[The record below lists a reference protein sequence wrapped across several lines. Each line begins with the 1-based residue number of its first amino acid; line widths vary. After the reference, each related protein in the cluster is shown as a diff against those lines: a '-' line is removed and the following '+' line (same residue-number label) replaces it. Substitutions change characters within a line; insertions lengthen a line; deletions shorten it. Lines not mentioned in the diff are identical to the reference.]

1 MSGSGSFGVN
11 YTKVYDGST
20 IPLPAKLADIGHS
33 PDGTF
38 MFVQAD
44 GAIDQYAFVVITNA
58 GQADMMTTTTATSGN
73 LLVGIAQVAAAN
85 DEYLWVFVGGVGGA
99 GAGSGIKGKY
109 INYTALANTNTTA
122 TDGVADDAST
132 TLVKN
137 VVGLTT
143 VAGVATAV
151 EVATTNIMVVN

>member
-1 MSGSGSFGVN
+1 MSNLGSFGVN
-11 YTKVYDGST
+11 YKKTWDGVT
-20 IPLPAKLADIGHS
+20 IPLPAKVTDIGS
-33 PDGTF
+33 CPEGTF

-73 LLVGIAQVAAAN
+73 LLVGIAQVAAADN
-85 DEYLWVFVGGVGGA
+85 EYLWVFVGGVGGA
-99 GAGSGIKGKY
+99 GTGSGIKGKY
-109 INYTALANTNTTA
+109 INYTALANTQTTA

>member
-11 YTKVYDGST
+11 YTKVWDGVT
-20 IPLPAKLADIGHS
+20 IPLPAKVADIGHS
-33 PDGTF
+33 PEGTF

-73 LLVGIAQVAAAN
+73 LLVGIAQVAAADN
-85 DEYLWVFVGGVGGA
+85 EYLWVFVGGVGGA
-99 GAGSGIKGKY
+99 GTGSGIKGKY

-143 VAGVATAV
+143 VGGTATAV
-151 EVATTNIMVVN
+151 EVATTNIMTVN

>member
-11 YTKVYDGST
+11 YTKVWDGST

-73 LLVGIAQVAAAN
+73 LLVGIAQVAAADN
-85 DEYLWVFVGGVGGA
+85 EYLWVFVGGVGGA

-143 VAGVATAV
+143 VAGTATAV

>member
-11 YTKVYDGST
+11 YTKVWDGST
-20 IPLPAKLADIGHS
+20 VPLPAKLADIGHS

-73 LLVGIAQVAAAN
+73 LLVGIAQVAAADN
-85 DEYLWVFVGGVGGA
+85 EYLWVFVGGVGGA

-143 VAGVATAV
+143 VAGTATAV

>member
-1 MSGSGSFGVN
+1 MSGSGSFGLN
-11 YTKVYDGST
+11 YTKTWDGVT
-20 IPLPAKLADIGHS
+20 IPLPAKVTDIGHC
-33 PDGTF
+33 PEGTF

-73 LLVGIAQVAAAN
+73 LLVGIAQVAAADN
-85 DEYLWVFVGGVGGA
+85 EYLWVFVGGVGGA
-99 GAGSGIKGKY
+99 GTGSGIKGKY

-143 VAGVATAV
+143 VAGTATAV
-151 EVATTNIMVVN
+151 EVATTNIMTVN

>member
-1 MSGSGSFGVN
+1 MSASGSFGVN
-11 YTKVYDGST
+11 YKKVWDGVT
-20 IPLPAKLADIGHS
+20 IPLPAKVTDIGS
-33 PDGTF
+33 DTNGEF

-44 GAIDQYAFVVITNA
+44 GAIDQYAFVVISAA
-58 GQADMMTTTTATSGN
+58 GQADMLTTTTATSSN
-73 LLVGIAQVAAAN
+73 KLVGIAQVAALDN
-85 DEYLWVFVGGVGGA
+85 EYLWVFIGGVAGA
-99 GAGSGIKGKY
+99 GTGSGIKGKY

-143 VAGVATAV
+143 VAGTATAV
-151 EVATTNIMVVN
+151 EVATTGVMVVN

>member
-1 MSGSGSFGVN
+1 MSGSGSFGLN
-11 YTKVYDGST
+11 YNKTWDGVT
-20 IPLPAKLADIGHS
+20 IPLPAKVADIGS
-33 PDGTF
+33 CPEGTF

-73 LLVGIAQVAAAN
+73 LLVGIAQVAAADN
-85 DEYLWVFVGGVGGA
+85 EYLWVFVGGVGGA
-99 GAGSGIKGKY
+99 GTGSGIKGKY

-143 VAGVATAV
+143 VGGTATAV
-151 EVATTNIMVVN
+151 EVATTNIMTVN